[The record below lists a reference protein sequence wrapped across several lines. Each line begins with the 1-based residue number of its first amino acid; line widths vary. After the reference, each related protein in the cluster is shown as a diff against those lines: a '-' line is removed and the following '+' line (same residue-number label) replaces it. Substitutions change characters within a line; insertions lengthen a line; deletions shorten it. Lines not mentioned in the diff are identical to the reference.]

1 MPWLNP
7 VFWLSGI
14 GFSLFTGF
22 IAGLYPALYLSS
34 FSAIKALKG
43 TFKIGKFAALPRKAL
58 VVLQFTV
65 SIALITGT
73 IVVYNQIQY
82 AKNRP
87 IGYDRNGLITVTMN
101 TPELFG
107 HYNVWRSA
115 LLNTGAVV
123 EMSTSSTPTTNLNS
137 QNKGFSWEGK
147 DPNFKENFGT
157 IAVTH
162 DFGKTVGWKFKEGRD
177 FSRDFPTDSS
187 GMVLNATAARYM
199 GLPDPVGKTVKW
211 GNKSYHILGVIE
223 DMVMNSPYE
232 PVYQTVFIMDY
243 DWAGVFNLK
252 LNPDQSPSVSLAAIG
267 AVFREKNPGSPFE
280 YKFAD
285 EEYGKK
291 FATEE
296 RIGKL
301 ATFFAILAI
310 FISCLGLFGLAS
322 FMAEQRTKEI
332 GVRKVLGASVAGVT
346 ALLTR
351 DFLKLVVVAMLI
363 ASPLA
368 WYFMQGW
375 LTDFAYRIEIQ
386 WWMFALTGSM
396 AVLIAFLTVA
406 GQAIKAALVNP
417 VKSLKSE

>member
-1 MPWLNP
+1 
-7 VFWLSGI
+7 
-14 GFSLFTGF
+14 
-22 IAGLYPALYLSS
+22 
-34 FSAIKALKG
+34 
-43 TFKIGKFAALPRKAL
+43 
-58 VVLQFTV
+58 
-65 SIALITGT
+65 
-73 IVVYNQIQY
+73 
-82 AKNRP
+82 
-87 IGYDRNGLITVTMN
+87 
-101 TPELFG
+101 
-107 HYNVWRSA
+107 
-115 LLNTGAVV
+115 
-123 EMSTSSTPTTNLNS
+123 
-137 QNKGFSWEGK
+137 
-147 DPNFKENFGT
+147 
-157 IAVTH
+157 
-162 DFGKTVGWKFKEGRD
+162 
-177 FSRDFPTDSS
+177 
-187 GMVLNATAARYM
+187 
-199 GLPDPVGKTVKW
+199 
-211 GNKSYHILGVIE
+211 
-223 DMVMNSPYE
+223 
-232 PVYQTVFIMDY
+232 MDY